1 MKIFG
6 IYGGYLNH
14 DPGVCLIEDGKI
26 VFSWN
31 EERPRRIKP
40 SKIDDLQKMKSVVEG
55 IWPNDGGYGDGES
68 YDELSEMADWGFP
81 YRSIEIIKQRYK
93 LDFNEVDYFAITS
106 PVPIE
111 MKDFFSEYN
120 IPLSKLI
127 INNHHVSHCAGAYYT
142 SGFKEDTFVFSYDAG
157 GLTDDLGIEATYGKT
172 FIGSKNKMKEINRFP
187 MGQTNTIPCGY
198 GYITAWLG
206 WTPNKDEG
214 KVTGLAGHGEYDEV
228 LYNAFTKLSSYDR
241 QLMRFSNKYGFFG
254 ATTSGEGIRMLM
266 TELHNNGHNLSHWFE
281 TQKQNRP
288 DISDEVLTKHKNDL
302 AYNYQL
308 YMEDQIIE
316 YLNHLHELYPEI
328 RKMCVA
334 GGLFGNVKLN
344 QRINELD
351 WLDEMYVYPAM
362 NDAGLGLGSAL
373 KVAADKGVWKTK
385 KFKNLFLGYEYTKK
399 ETDDFFF
406 KSPSNDFSNMI
417 RFDLDN
423 DYVAQKLHDGK
434 IVGYF
439 KGRFEFGPRALG
451 ARSILVR
458 PTDAETHATLNRR
471 LGRTEIMPFAPIV
484 IDTEA
489 NKVFHT
495 NNKSHYTAEFMTIC
509 YNTRKEWIPRIPA
522 VVHEVDST
530 ARPQIVKKD
539 NPFYPVI
546 TRYHKLSDIPVLL
559 NTSFNIHGEP
569 IIESPE
575 QALVHLKNGVVD
587 LLVID
592 DYMYE
597 VGNE

>member
-1 MKIFG
+1 MRIFG

-14 DPGVCLIEDGKI
+14 DPGVCLVEDGEI
-26 VFSWN
+26 VFCWN
-31 EERPRRIKP
+31 EERPRRLKP
-40 SKIDDLQKMKSVVEG
+40 SDIDKLQKFQSVAG
-55 IWPNDGGYGDGES
+55 TFQYGES
-68 YDELSEMADWGFP
+68 DELRELGDWGFP
-81 YRSIEIIKQRYK
+81 YKSLEKIKEKYD
-93 LDFNEVDYFAITS
+93 LDFDTIDYLACTS
-106 PVPIE
+106 PLPIE
-111 MKDFFSEYN
+111 MKDFISEYK
-120 IPLSKLI
+120 IPLEKLTI
-127 INNHHVSHCAGAYYT
+127 TNHHTSHCAGAYYT
-142 SGFKEDTFVFSYDAG
+142 SGFEEPCFVFSYDAG
-157 GLTDDLGIEATYGKT
+157 GLTHGPGDENTYGKT
-172 FIGSKNKMKEINRFP
+172 FIGYDGKMKLVNKFP
-187 MGQTNTIPCGY
+187 MAQSSTIPCGY

-214 KVTGLAGHGEYDEV
+214 KVTGLAGHGKYNEV
-228 LYNAFTKLSSYDR
+228 LYNAFKKLTSYDR
-241 QLMRFSNKYGFFG
+241 QQMNFVHEHGHRG

-266 TELHNNGHNLSHWFE
+266 EELHVNKDSLTHHYQ
-281 TQKQNRP
+281 TQKEFMPQL
-288 DISDEVLTKHKNDL
+288 SDEIKQEHRNDL

-308 YMEDQIIE
+308 YMEDQVIE
-316 YLNHLHELYPEI
+316 YCNHLHELYPDI
-328 RKMCVA
+328 KKMCVA
-334 GGLFGNVKLN
+334 GGLFGNVKMN
-344 QRINELD
+344 QRINELE
-351 WLDEMYVYPAM
+351 WLDELYIYPAM
-362 NDAGLGLGSAL
+362 NDAGLALGGAL
-373 KVAADKGVWKTK
+373 QTAANLGERKPKRFD
-385 KFKNLFLGYEYTKK
+385 NLFLGYEYTKE
-399 ETDDFFF
+399 ETDEFFF
-406 KSPSNDFSNMI
+406 SGDNDFSNMVQK
-417 RFDLDN
+417 DLDN
-423 DYVAQKLHDGK
+423 DYVAQQLHDGK

-458 PTDAETHATLNRR
+458 PTDAETHANLNKR

-530 ARPQIVKKD
+530 ARPQIVKED

-546 TRYHKLSDIPVLL
+546 TKYHKLSDIPVLL